1 MVAEACA
8 KPFAPVPTVAFTVT
22 NLHPAENVTPPMPQD
37 VLKQGIELTL
47 RGLQSAGQA
56 PALLTATYQCL
67 AAASTLANSG
77 LSPAQLALDLEKIS
91 QEAPST
97 RDNAFQKRLL
107 SGYVAHL
114 RALAKGGSSFPLS

>member
-1 MVAEACA
+1 
-8 KPFAPVPTVAFTVT
+8 
-22 NLHPAENVTPPMPQD
+22 MPQD